1 MSVIVTLGIW
11 AIAITVFAGI
21 VIAIWHALTGS

>member
-1 MSVIVTLGIW
+1 MNVIVTVGVW

-21 VIAIWHALTGS
+21 VVAIWHALTGH